1 MQKIKNFFQL
11 LICIFVLL
19 LQINSQISNA
29 LSMENFQN
37 ELITEELRIKVPSD
51 FKDVWLEAEKQFWEP
66 WLSQKDGF
74 MGRQIFWDPKK
85 EEALIL
91 INWKNKKLWKNI
103 SIQEVNEIQEKYE
116 KNVKTSL
123 NLNQNPFKLI
133 SEGELLKQE

>member
-37 ELITEELRIKVPSD
+37 ELITEELRIKVPFD

-103 SIQEVNEIQEKYE
+103 SIQEVNELQEKYE

>member
-85 EEALIL
+85 EESLIL

-103 SIQEVNEIQEKYE
+103 SIQEVNELQEKYE

>member
-1 MQKIKNFFQL
+1 MQKIKKFFQL
-11 LICIFVLL
+11 LICIFILL

-29 LSMENFQN
+29 LPMENFQN
-37 ELITEELRIKVPSD
+37 ELITEELRIKVPFD

-103 SIQEVNEIQEKYE
+103 SIQEVNELQEKYE

>member
-11 LICIFVLL
+11 LICIFILL

-29 LSMENFQN
+29 LPMENFQN
-37 ELITEELRIKVPSD
+37 ELITEELRIKVPFD
-51 FKDVWLEAEKQFWEP
+51 FKDVWIEAEKQFWEP

-103 SIQEVNEIQEKYE
+103 SIQEVNELQEKYE

>member
-1 MQKIKNFFQL
+1 
-11 LICIFVLL
+11 
-19 LQINSQISNA
+19 
-29 LSMENFQN
+29 
-37 ELITEELRIKVPSD
+37 
-51 FKDVWLEAEKQFWEP
+51 
-66 WLSQKDGF
+66 

-103 SIQEVNEIQEKYE
+103 SIQEVNELQEKYE

>member
-11 LICIFVLL
+11 LICLFILL

-29 LSMENFQN
+29 LPMENFQN
-37 ELITEELRIKVPSD
+37 ELITEELRIKVPFD

-103 SIQEVNEIQEKYE
+103 SIQEVNELQEKYE

>member
-1 MQKIKNFFQL
+1 MQKIKKFFQL
-11 LICIFVLL
+11 LICIFILL

-29 LSMENFQN
+29 LPMENFQN

-103 SIQEVNEIQEKYE
+103 SIQEVNELQEKYE

>member
-11 LICIFVLL
+11 LICIFILL

-29 LSMENFQN
+29 LPMENFQN
-37 ELITEELRIKVPSD
+37 ELITEELRIKVPFD

-103 SIQEVNEIQEKYE
+103 SIQEVNELQEKYE